1 MAQLPTT
8 GIIDAD
14 GHVLE
19 PAGLWEDYLESRY
32 RDRGIHLR
40 VNDAGLE
47 YLDIDGAP
55 MSLLSPGALAMLG
68 AMGDDDARIGV
79 ERRYMEVMPQ
89 GACDPKAR
97 VAWLDDRGLDATV
110 LYPTL
115 GIIWEAAVEDP
126 ELATVLARA
135 YNRWLA
141 DFCRHA
147 PERLIGVAHL
157 CLADVDLAVT
167 ELERAVADGLRGG
180 FVVPF
185 TWSRIPQG
193 DPYYDLLWAA
203 AERLD
208 VPIGIHPSYEPPW
221 ADTLGRFPG
230 MGSPGTFGM
239 AGQLMRNMVARQGV
253 QQAFA
258 SFFSYGTLDR
268 FPGLKLGVLESGA
281 GWIGSFLDRFDT
293 LIGDTMFRSASPLRT
308 SAAECFARQCWISC
322 DPDERSAPLI
332 VDHVGADRFVWA
344 TDYPHPDHPAT
355 WREGLT
361 RFVDPL
367 SDHTAGLVLGANA
380 KRLYALT

>member
-19 PAGLWEDYLESRY
+19 PAGLWDDYLESRY
-32 RDRGIHLR
+32 RDRGIRLR
-40 VNDAGLE
+40 VNDRGLE
-47 YLDIDGAP
+47 YLQLDGAP
-55 MSLLSPGALAMLG
+55 MSLLSPGAIGLLG
-68 AMGDDDARIGV
+68 AMGDDEASIGE
-79 ERRYMEVMPQ
+79 ERRYMDVMPQ

-97 VAWLDDRGLDATV
+97 VAWLDDHRLDATV

-115 GIIWEAAVEDP
+115 GIIWEAAVEDA

-147 PERLIGVAHL
+147 PDRLIGIAHL

-185 TWSRIPQG
+185 TWSRIPHG
-193 DPYYDLLWAA
+193 DPYYDPLWAA

-221 ADTLGRFPG
+221 ADTLGRYPE
-230 MGSPGTFGM
+230 MGRPGTFGM

-268 FPGLKLGVLESGA
+268 FPALKLGVLESGA

-293 LIGDTMFRSASPLRT
+293 LTGDTMLKSASPLRA
-308 SAAECFARQCWISC
+308 SAGECFARQCWISC
-322 DPDERSAPLI
+322 DPDERAAPLI

-355 WREGLT
+355 WQSGLS
-361 RFVDPL
+361 RFVEPL
-367 SDHTAGLVLGANA
+367 SDETAGRVLGANA
-380 KRLYALT
+380 RLLYGLD